1 MDAVARAEL
10 SRPLLPPRSL
20 APDGLPYASVE
31 QGLSAIDSR
40 GPEALSSDTLREDLR
55 WFAAQQRALEAMAA
69 RWLGELDRRVQDR
82 AEPDPIGPLAEWL
95 HRTLCVTPNAAYAQ
109 IRAARAL
116 EHLPRT
122 TAAWRLGELSSQHV
136 SVICRAKEQLHE
148 TRLNGPE
155 MESELVS
162 ASRYMDPRELHNHF
176 VQLRYQADQEAGLAA
191 EEQRRRRCFLH
202 LREKWSG
209 SFVIEGQLDP
219 EGGSALHTVLT
230 SLMGRRQPDD
240 DRGPAERRAAALGQL
255 AKDRLDA
262 GDLPERGGEKPHL
275 MLVAELSTLRLEKGS
290 RLAELDW
297 GPLVTGETARRI
309 GCDAAVTPVLVGPE
323 GEILHVGRRTRTVP
337 ASTRRAL
344 NLRDRRCQWQGCT
357 VPASQCSPHHKVH
370 WADGGSTQASNL
382 QLYCTLHH
390 RLKHPENARFR
401 RGP

>member
-1 MDAVARAEL
+1 
-10 SRPLLPPRSL
+10 
-20 APDGLPYASVE
+20 
-31 QGLSAIDSR
+31 
-40 GPEALSSDTLREDLR
+40 
-55 WFAAQQRALEAMAA
+55 MA
-69 RWLGELDRRVQDR
+69 
-82 AEPDPIGPLAEWL
+82 PLADWL
-95 HRTLCVTPNAAYAQ
+95 HRALCVTPNAAYAQ
-109 IRAARAL
+109 IRTARTL
-116 EHLPRT
+116 EYLPRT

-136 SVICRAKEQLHE
+136 SVICRAKEQLHQ
-148 TRLNGPE
+148 TPLDGPE
-155 MESELVS
+155 VESDLVS

-191 EEQRRRRCFLH
+191 EEEQRQRCFLH

-209 SFVIEGQLDP
+209 SFAIEGQLDP
-219 EGGSALHTVLT
+219 EAGSALHTVLT

-240 DRGPAERRAAALGQL
+240 GRGPAERRAAALGQL

-275 MLVAELSTLRLEKGS
+275 MLVAELSTLRLEPGS

-323 GEILHVGRRTRTVP
+323 GEVLHVGRRTRTVP

-344 NLRDRRCQWQGCT
+344 NLRDRRCQWPGCT
-357 VPASQCSPHHKVH
+357 VPASQCVPHHRVH
-370 WADGGSTQASNL
+370 WADGGPSRTPNL
-382 QLYCTLHH
+382 DLYCSCHH
-390 RLKHPENARFR
+390 ALMHPENARFR